1 MKIIL
6 KIEQEELYIKKFNNK
21 IKISLRTCNNNNFC
35 FYI

>member
-6 KIEQEELYIKKFNNK
+6 KIEQELYIKKFNNK